1 MSPHPVSELPAVAYG
16 SNDQV
21 RDVAELQGVEGGFSP
36 VTGPLHPDP
45 WPWNPTPWPWSP
57 IPWPWLPSSPLPL
70 AVS

>member
-36 VTGPLHPDP
+36 VTGPSRSGYPFPDRSAP
-45 WPWNPTPWPWSP
+45 WPPPW
-57 IPWPWLPSSPLPL
+57 
-70 AVS
+70 